1 LTPRFRLF
9 NKKDEPSKAKI
20 GSNQLQTSENVLI
33 SEALA
38 LIRTVESRKIE
49 ELCGDLASIRDA
61 VAKSLKTIE
70 KLANDLE
77 REKIKVEEPK
87 FESIVE
93 ISKRTVVAS
102 LKRESSME
110 LPSPKSYNDA
120 MKFKQ
125 RLEAITNRFR
135 EVSASHNRVFNV
147 FIKKYAGKLKDEFE
161 TLSSLSK
168 KMNSIL
174 VKFDN
179 HQEPFLKCSDLL
191 SQLSNKISSIEQD
204 EKSIE
209 HTRNEIMQL
218 QRVLKE
224 LKNQMTSI
232 ENSPEFHE
240 AAMIGGEIKRLEHEE
255 EEAHKELLC
264 LFSPVSR
271 AFTKYSYGITKQ
283 TSERLRVLS
292 EEPWNIFSETELTPY
307 LDILAEIQ
315 KALIGEKI
323 CLKDTMKVAGQLEG
337 LIKALPDFKKK
348 FESRQRYLKT
358 LRQRNEAYFGSRSTD
373 LKEEI
378 KNSAQRIEEEEIKLH
393 QLENQLEEKRL
404 QLYDLRKESEDCLF
418 RIFDKKYEL
427 AV

>member
-1 LTPRFRLF
+1 LSPRFRLF
-9 NKKDEPSKAKI
+9 NKKDEPSKSKI
-20 GSNQLQTSENVLI
+20 GNNQLQTSENVLI

-38 LIRTVESRKIE
+38 HIRNFESRRVE
-49 ELCGDLASIRDA
+49 ELCGDIASIREA

-70 KLANDLE
+70 KLAYDLE
-77 REKIKVEEPK
+77 REKIKIEEPK

-110 LPSPKSYNDA
+110 LPSPKSYDDA

-168 KMNSIL
+168 KMNSIFI
-174 VKFDN
+174 KFDN
-179 HQEPFLKCSDLL
+179 HQEPFLNCSGLL
-191 SQLSNKISSIEQD
+191 NQLTDKISSVEQD

-209 HTRNEIMQL
+209 HARNEIMQL
-218 QRVLKE
+218 RMVLKE
-224 LKNQMTSI
+224 LNNRMTSI

-240 AAMIGGEIKRLEHEE
+240 ATMIAEEIKRLEHEE
-255 EEAHKELLC
+255 EEAHKELLD

-283 TSERLRVLS
+283 TSERLRVLA
-292 EEPWNIFSETELTPY
+292 EEPWNIFSEPELNPY

-315 KALIGEKI
+315 KALVSEKI
-323 CLKDTMKVAGQLEG
+323 CLKDTMKVAGQLEV

-348 FESRQRYLKT
+348 FEIRERHLKT
-358 LRQRNEAYFGSRSTD
+358 LHQKNEAYFGSRSKD
-373 LKEEI
+373 LKEQI
-378 KNSAQRIEEEEIKLH
+378 KNSTQHIEEDEIKLRR
-393 QLENQLEEKRL
+393 LENQLEEKRF
-404 QLYDLRKESEDCLF
+404 QLNDLRKESEDCLF
-418 RIFDKKYEL
+418 KIFDKKYEL

>member
-33 SEALA
+33 SEAVE
-38 LIRTVESRKIE
+38 LIRTIESRRVE
-49 ELCGDLASIRDA
+49 ELCGDLASLRDA

-168 KMNSIL
+168 KVNSIL

-191 SQLSNKISSIEQD
+191 NQLSNKISSIEQD

-209 HTRNEIMQL
+209 HTRSEIMQV
-218 QRVLKE
+218 QKVLKE
-224 LKNQMTSI
+224 LNNRMTSI

-240 AAMIGGEIKRLEHEE
+240 AAMTGEEIKRLEHEE
-255 EEAHKELLC
+255 EEAHKELLD
-264 LFSPVSR
+264 LFSQVSR

-283 TSERLRVLS
+283 TSERLRVLT

-315 KALIGEKI
+315 KALISEKI

-337 LIKALPDFKKK
+337 LIKGLPDFKKK
-348 FESRQRYLKT
+348 FEIRQRHLKT
-358 LRQRNEAYFGSRSTD
+358 LRERNEAYFRTRSTD

-378 KNSAQRIEEEEIKLH
+378 KNSAQHIEEMEFKLH

-404 QLYDLRKESEDCLF
+404 QLYDLRKESEDYLF
-418 RIFDKKYEL
+418 KIFDKKYEL

>member
-1 LTPRFRLF
+1 MTPRFRLF
-9 NKKDEPSKAKI
+9 NKKDESSKAKA
-20 GSNQLQTSENVLI
+20 GSNQLQTSDNVPI

-38 LIRTVESRKIE
+38 LIRTIESRRIE
-49 ELCGDLASIRDA
+49 ELCGDLDSIRDA
-61 VAKSLKTIE
+61 VAKSLNTIE
-70 KLANDLE
+70 KLAIELE

-93 ISKRTVVAS
+93 VSKRTVVAS
-102 LKRESSME
+102 LRRESSIE
-110 LPSPKSYNDA
+110 LPLPKSYNDA
-120 MKFKQ
+120 IKFKQ

-179 HQEPFLKCSDLL
+179 DQGPFLKCSDLL
-191 SQLSNKISSIEQD
+191 NQLFNKTSTIEQD
-204 EKSIE
+204 QKSIE

-218 QRVLKE
+218 QMVLRE
-224 LKNQMTSI
+224 LNNRMTSI

-240 AAMIGGEIKRLEHEE
+240 AAKIGEEIKRLEHEE
-255 EEAHKELLC
+255 EEAHKELLD

-283 TSERLRVLS
+283 TSERLRVLT
-292 EEPWNIFSETELTPY
+292 EEPWNIFSETELSPY
-307 LDILAEIQ
+307 LDILFEIE
-315 KALIGEKI
+315 KALISEKI
-323 CLKDTMKVAGQLEG
+323 CLKDTMKVAGQLKN
-337 LIKALPDFKKK
+337 LITVIPDFKKK
-348 FESRQRYLKT
+348 FEIRQQHLKY
-358 LRQRNEAYFGSRSTD
+358 LRQRNEAYFGSSSTD

-378 KNSAQRIEEEEIKLH
+378 KNSAQHIEDEEIKMH
-393 QLENQLEEKRL
+393 QLENQIEEKRL
-404 QLYDLRKESEDCLF
+404 QLFDLRKESEDCLF
-418 RIFDKKYEL
+418 KIFDKKYEL

>member
-1 LTPRFRLF
+1 LSPRFRLF

-20 GSNQLQTSENVLI
+20 GGNQLQASENVPI
-33 SEALA
+33 SQALA
-38 LIRTVESRKIE
+38 LITNIQSRRVE
-49 ELCGDLASIRDA
+49 ELCGDVASIREA

-70 KLANDLE
+70 KLAYDLE

-102 LKRESSME
+102 LKRESSTE
-110 LPSPKSYNDA
+110 LPSPRSYDDTIR
-120 MKFKQ
+120 FKQ

-179 HQEPFLKCSDLL
+179 HQGPFLRCSDLL
-191 SQLSNKISSIEQD
+191 NQLSNKISSIDQD
-204 EKSIE
+204 EKNIQQ
-209 HTRNEIMQL
+209 TRDGIIQL
-218 QRVLKE
+218 QTNLKE
-224 LKNQMTSI
+224 LNNRMTSI

-240 AAMIGGEIKRLEHEE
+240 ATMIGEEIKRLEHEE
-255 EEAHKELLC
+255 EEAHRELLD

-283 TSERLRVLS
+283 TSERLRVLT
-292 EEPWNIFSETELTPY
+292 EEPWNIFSEKELTPY

-315 KALIGEKI
+315 KALISEKI

-348 FESRQRYLKT
+348 FEIRQQHLKT
-358 LRQRNEAYFGSRSTD
+358 LHQRNEAYFGSHSTV

-378 KNSAQRIEEEEIKLH
+378 KNSTQRIEVEETKLH
-393 QLENQLEEKRL
+393 QLQNELEEKRF
-404 QLYDLRKESEDCLF
+404 QLYDLRKESEDCLLK
-418 RIFDKKYEL
+418 IFDKKYEL

>member
-9 NKKDEPSKAKI
+9 NKKDEPSKVKI

-38 LIRTVESRKIE
+38 LIRTIESRKIE
-49 ELCGDLASIRDA
+49 ELCGDLASLRDA

-168 KMNSIL
+168 KVNSIL

-191 SQLSNKISSIEQD
+191 NQLSNKISSIEQD

-209 HTRNEIMQL
+209 HTRSEIMQV
-218 QRVLKE
+218 QKVLKE
-224 LKNQMTSI
+224 LNNRMTNI

-240 AAMIGGEIKRLEHEE
+240 AAMTGEEIKRLEHEE
-255 EEAHKELLC
+255 EEAHKELLD
-264 LFSPVSR
+264 LFSQVSR

-283 TSERLRVLS
+283 TSERLRVLT

-315 KALIGEKI
+315 KALISEKI

-337 LIKALPDFKKK
+337 LIKGLPDFKKK
-348 FESRQRYLKT
+348 FEIRQRHLKT
-358 LRQRNEAYFGSRSTD
+358 LRERNEAYFRTRSTD

-378 KNSAQRIEEEEIKLH
+378 KNSAQHIEEMEFKLH

-404 QLYDLRKESEDCLF
+404 QLYDLRKESEDYLF
-418 RIFDKKYEL
+418 KIFDKKYEL

>member
-1 LTPRFRLF
+1 M
-9 NKKDEPSKAKI
+9 
-20 GSNQLQTSENVLI
+20 LI

-38 LIRTVESRKIE
+38 LITNFESRRVE
-49 ELCGDLASIRDA
+49 ELCGDVASIRES
-61 VAKSLKTIE
+61 VEKSLKTIE
-70 KLANDLE
+70 KIAYDLE

-110 LPSPKSYNDA
+110 LPSPKSYDDA

-161 TLSSLSK
+161 RLSSLSK
-168 KMNSIL
+168 KMNSIFI
-174 VKFDN
+174 KFDN
-179 HQEPFLKCSDLL
+179 HQGPFLNCSGLL
-191 SQLSNKISSIEQD
+191 NQLSDKISSVEQD

-209 HTRNEIMQL
+209 HARNEIMQL
-218 QRVLKE
+218 RMVLKE
-224 LKNQMTSI
+224 LNNRMTSI
-232 ENSPEFHE
+232 ENSPDFHE
-240 AAMIGGEIKRLEHEE
+240 ATMIAEEIKRLEHEE
-255 EEAHKELLC
+255 EEAHKELLD

-283 TSERLRVLS
+283 TSERLRVLA
-292 EEPWNIFSETELTPY
+292 EEPWNIFSEPELNPY

-315 KALIGEKI
+315 KALVGEKI
-323 CLKDTMKVAGQLEG
+323 CLKDTMKVAGQLEV
-337 LIKALPDFKKK
+337 LIKTLPDFKKK
-348 FESRQRYLKT
+348 FEIRERYLKT
-358 LRQRNEAYFGSRSTD
+358 LRQKNEAYFGSRSTD
-373 LKEEI
+373 LKEQI
-378 KNSAQRIEEEEIKLH
+378 MNSTQRIEGDEIKLR
-393 QLENQLEEKRL
+393 QLENQLEEKKF
-404 QLYDLRKESEDCLF
+404 QLNDLRNESENCLF
-418 RIFDKKYEL
+418 KIFDKKYEL

>member
-1 LTPRFRLF
+1 LSPRFRLF
-9 NKKDEPSKAKI
+9 NKKDEPSKSKI
-20 GSNQLQTSENVLI
+20 GNNQLQTSENVLI

-38 LIRTVESRKIE
+38 HIRNFESRRVE
-49 ELCGDLASIRDA
+49 ELCGDIASIREA

-70 KLANDLE
+70 KLAYDLE
-77 REKIKVEEPK
+77 REKIKIEEPK

-110 LPSPKSYNDA
+110 LPSPKSYDDA

-168 KMNSIL
+168 KMNSIFT
-174 VKFDN
+174 KFDN
-179 HQEPFLKCSDLL
+179 HQEPFLNCSGLL
-191 SQLSNKISSIEQD
+191 NQLTEKTSSVEQD

-209 HTRNEIMQL
+209 HARNEIMQL
-218 QRVLKE
+218 RMVLKE
-224 LKNQMTSI
+224 LNNRMTSI

-240 AAMIGGEIKRLEHEE
+240 ATMIAEEIKRLEHEE
-255 EEAHKELLC
+255 EEAHKELLD

-283 TSERLRVLS
+283 TSERLRVLA
-292 EEPWNIFSETELTPY
+292 EEPWNIFSEPDLNPY

-315 KALIGEKI
+315 KALVSEKI
-323 CLKDTMKVAGQLEG
+323 CLKDTMKVAGQLEV
-337 LIKALPDFKKK
+337 LIKALPEFKKK
-348 FESRQRYLKT
+348 FEIRERYLKT
-358 LRQRNEAYFGSRSTD
+358 LHQKNEAYFGSRSTD
-373 LKEEI
+373 LKEQI
-378 KNSAQRIEEEEIKLH
+378 KNSTQHIEEDEIQLRR
-393 QLENQLEEKRL
+393 LENQLEEKRF
-404 QLYDLRKESEDCLF
+404 QLNDLRKESEDCLF
-418 RIFDKKYEL
+418 KIFDKKYEL

>member
-1 LTPRFRLF
+1 
-9 NKKDEPSKAKI
+9 
-20 GSNQLQTSENVLI
+20 VLI

-38 LIRTVESRKIE
+38 LIRNFESRKVE
-49 ELCGDLASIRDA
+49 ELCGDVASIRES
-61 VAKSLKTIE
+61 VEKSLKTIE
-70 KLANDLE
+70 KIAYDLE

-110 LPSPKSYNDA
+110 LPSPKSYDEA

-161 TLSSLSK
+161 RLSSLSK
-168 KMNSIL
+168 KMNSIFI
-174 VKFDN
+174 KFDN
-179 HQEPFLKCSDLL
+179 HQGPFLNCSGLL
-191 SQLSNKISSIEQD
+191 NQLSDKISSVEQD

-209 HTRNEIMQL
+209 HARNEIMQL
-218 QRVLKE
+218 RMVLKE
-224 LKNQMTSI
+224 LNNRMTSI

-240 AAMIGGEIKRLEHEE
+240 ATMIAEEIKRLEHEE
-255 EEAHKELLC
+255 EEAHKELLD

-283 TSERLRVLS
+283 TSERLRVLA
-292 EEPWNIFSETELTPY
+292 EEPWNIFSEPELNPY

-315 KALIGEKI
+315 KALVSEKI
-323 CLKDTMKVAGQLEG
+323 CLKDTMKVAGQLEV

-348 FESRQRYLKT
+348 FEIRERHLKT
-358 LRQRNEAYFGSRSTD
+358 LHQKNEAYFGSRSTD
-373 LKEEI
+373 LKEQI
-378 KNSAQRIEEEEIKLH
+378 KNSTQRIEEDEIKLR
-393 QLENQLEEKRL
+393 QLENQLEEKKF
-404 QLYDLRKESEDCLF
+404 QLNDLRNESENCLF
-418 RIFDKKYEL
+418 KIFDKKYEL

>member
-1 LTPRFRLF
+1 MTPRFRLF
-9 NKKDEPSKAKI
+9 NKKDEPAKI

-33 SEALA
+33 SEALE
-38 LIRTVESRKIE
+38 LIRIIESRRVE

-110 LPSPKSYNDA
+110 LPLTKSYNDG

-161 TLSSLSK
+161 TLFSLSK

-191 SQLSNKISSIEQD
+191 NQLSNKVSSIEQD

-209 HTRNEIMQL
+209 HTRNEIIQL

-224 LKNQMTSI
+224 LNNQMTCI

-240 AAMIGGEIKRLEHEE
+240 AAMIGEEIKRLEHEE
-255 EEAHKELLC
+255 EEAHKELLD

-283 TSERLRVLS
+283 TSDRLRVLT

-315 KALIGEKI
+315 KALINEKI

-337 LIKALPDFKKK
+337 LINALPDFKKK
-348 FESRQRYLKT
+348 FEIRQQLLKT
-358 LRQRNEAYFGSRSTD
+358 LRQRNEAYFGSRSTV

-404 QLYDLRKESEDCLF
+404 QLYDLRRESEDCLF
-418 RIFDKKYEL
+418 KIFDKKYEL

>member
-38 LIRTVESRKIE
+38 LIRTIESRRIE

-191 SQLSNKISSIEQD
+191 NQLSNKISSIEQD

-218 QRVLKE
+218 QKVLKE
-224 LKNQMTSI
+224 LNNRMTSI

-240 AAMIGGEIKRLEHEE
+240 AAMIGEEIKRLEHEE
-255 EEAHKELLC
+255 EEAHKELLD

-283 TSERLRVLS
+283 TSERLRVLT

-315 KALIGEKI
+315 KALISEKI

-348 FESRQRYLKT
+348 FEIRQRYLKT
-358 LRQRNEAYFGSRSTD
+358 LRQRNEAYFGTRSTD

-393 QLENQLEEKRL
+393 QLENQLEENRL

-418 RIFDKKYEL
+418 KIFDKKYEL

>member
-1 LTPRFRLF
+1 M
-9 NKKDEPSKAKI
+9 
-20 GSNQLQTSENVLI
+20 LI

-38 LIRTVESRKIE
+38 HIRNFESRRVE
-49 ELCGDLASIRDA
+49 ELCGDIASIREA

-70 KLANDLE
+70 KLAYDLE
-77 REKIKVEEPK
+77 REKIKIEEPK

-110 LPSPKSYNDA
+110 LPSPKSYDDA

-125 RLEAITNRFR
+125 RFEAITNRFR

-168 KMNSIL
+168 KMNSIFI
-174 VKFDN
+174 KFDN
-179 HQEPFLKCSDLL
+179 HQEPFLNCSGLL
-191 SQLSNKISSIEQD
+191 NQLTDKISSVEQD

-209 HTRNEIMQL
+209 HARNEIMQL
-218 QRVLKE
+218 RMVLKE
-224 LKNQMTSI
+224 LNNRMTSI

-240 AAMIGGEIKRLEHEE
+240 ATMIAEEIKRVEHEE
-255 EEAHKELLC
+255 EEAHKELLD

-283 TSERLRVLS
+283 TSERLRVLA
-292 EEPWNIFSETELTPY
+292 EEPWNIFSEPELNPY

-315 KALIGEKI
+315 KALVSEKI
-323 CLKDTMKVAGQLEG
+323 CLKDTMKVAGQLEV
-337 LIKALPDFKKK
+337 LIKALPEFKKK
-348 FESRQRYLKT
+348 FEIRERYLKT
-358 LRQRNEAYFGSRSTD
+358 LHQKNEAYFSSRSTD
-373 LKEEI
+373 LKEQI
-378 KNSAQRIEEEEIKLH
+378 KNSTQRIEEDEIKLR
-393 QLENQLEEKRL
+393 QLENQLEEKKF
-404 QLYDLRKESEDCLF
+404 QLNDLRNESENCLF
-418 RIFDKKYEL
+418 KIFDKKYEL
-427 AV
+427 VV

>member
-1 LTPRFRLF
+1 LSPRFRLF

-20 GSNQLQTSENVLI
+20 GNNQLQTSENVLI
-33 SEALA
+33 SEALV
-38 LIRTVESRKIE
+38 LIRNIESRRIE
-49 ELCGDLASIRDA
+49 ELCGDVASIREA

-70 KLANDLE
+70 KLAYDLE
-77 REKIKVEEPK
+77 RDKIKVEEPK

-110 LPSPKSYNDA
+110 LPSPKSYNDT

-125 RLEAITNRFR
+125 RLEAITSRFR

-179 HQEPFLKCSDLL
+179 HQGPFLKCSDLL
-191 SQLSNKISSIEQD
+191 NQLSNKISSIKQD

-209 HTRNEIMQL
+209 HTRNEIIQL
-218 QRVLKE
+218 QMVLKE
-224 LKNQMTSI
+224 LNNRKTSI

-240 AAMIGGEIKRLEHEE
+240 VAMIGEEIKRLEHEE
-255 EEAHKELLC
+255 EEVHRELLD

-283 TSERLRVLS
+283 TSERLRVLT
-292 EEPWNIFSETELTPY
+292 EEPWNIFSETELAPY

-315 KALIGEKI
+315 KALISEKI

-337 LIKALPDFKKK
+337 LIKALPAFKKK
-348 FESRQRYLKT
+348 FEIRERYLKT
-358 LRQRNEAYFGSRSTD
+358 LHQRNEAYFGSRSTD

-378 KNSAQRIEEEEIKLH
+378 KNSTQRIEEEEIKLH
-393 QLENQLEEKRL
+393 QLENQLEEKRFH
-404 QLYDLRKESEDCLF
+404 LYDLRKESEDCLF
-418 RIFDKKYEL
+418 KIFDKKYEL

>member
-9 NKKDEPSKAKI
+9 NKKEEPSKAKF
-20 GSNQLQTSENVLI
+20 GSNQLQTSDNVLI

-38 LIRTVESRKIE
+38 LIKTIESRRIE

-61 VAKSLKTIE
+61 AAKSLKTTE

-93 ISKRTVVAS
+93 VSKRTVVAS

-120 MKFKQ
+120 LKFKQ

-179 HQEPFLKCSDLL
+179 EQGPFQKCSALL
-191 SQLSNKISSIEQD
+191 NQLSNEISSIEQVG
-204 EKSIE
+204 KSIE
-209 HTRNEIMQL
+209 RTRNEIMQL
-218 QRVLKE
+218 QMVLKE
-224 LKNQMTSI
+224 KNNRMTFI

-240 AAMIGGEIKRLEHEE
+240 AAMIGEEIKRLEHEE
-255 EEAHKELLC
+255 EDAHSELLD

-283 TSERLRVLS
+283 TSERLRVLT
-292 EEPWNIFSETELTPY
+292 EEPWNIFPETELTPY
-307 LDILAEIQ
+307 LDILTEIQ
-315 KALIGEKI
+315 KALISEKI
-323 CLKDTMKVAGQLEG
+323 CLKDTTKVTSQLEG
-337 LIKALPDFKKK
+337 LINALPDFKKK
-348 FESRQRYLKT
+348 FEIRQRYLKT
-358 LRQRNEAYFGSRSTD
+358 LRQRSEAFFGSRSTD

-378 KNSAQRIEEEEIKLH
+378 KNSAHRIEEEEIKLH
-393 QLENQLEEKRL
+393 QIENQLEEKRL
-404 QLYDLRKESEDCLF
+404 QLYDLRKESQDCLF
-418 RIFDKKYEL
+418 KIFDKKYEL

>member
-1 LTPRFRLF
+1 M
-9 NKKDEPSKAKI
+9 
-20 GSNQLQTSENVLI
+20 LI

-38 LIRTVESRKIE
+38 HIRNFESRRVE
-49 ELCGDLASIRDA
+49 ELCGDITSIREA

-70 KLANDLE
+70 KIAYDLE

-110 LPSPKSYNDA
+110 LPSPKSYDDA

-168 KMNSIL
+168 KMNSIFI
-174 VKFDN
+174 KFDN
-179 HQEPFLKCSDLL
+179 HQGPFLNCSGLL
-191 SQLSNKISSIEQD
+191 NQLTDKISSVEQD

-209 HTRNEIMQL
+209 HARNEIMQL
-218 QRVLKE
+218 RMVLKE
-224 LKNQMTSI
+224 LNNRMTSI

-240 AAMIGGEIKRLEHEE
+240 ATMIAEEIKRLEHEE
-255 EEAHKELLC
+255 EEAHKELLD

-283 TSERLRVLS
+283 TSELLRVLA
-292 EEPWNIFSETELTPY
+292 EEPWNIFSEPELNPY

-315 KALIGEKI
+315 KALVSEKI
-323 CLKDTMKVAGQLEG
+323 CLKDTMKVAGQLEV

-348 FESRQRYLKT
+348 FEIRERYLKA
-358 LRQRNEAYFGSRSTD
+358 LHQKNEAHFGSRSTD
-373 LKEEI
+373 LKEQI
-378 KNSAQRIEEEEIKLH
+378 KNSTQHIEDDEIKLR
-393 QLENQLEEKRL
+393 QLENQLEEKRF
-404 QLYDLRKESEDCLF
+404 QLNDLRKESEDCLF
-418 RIFDKKYEL
+418 KIFDKKYEL

>member
-1 LTPRFRLF
+1 MTPRFRLF
-9 NKKDEPSKAKI
+9 NKKDEQPIAKI
-20 GSNQLQTSENVLI
+20 GSNQLQTSENVAI
-33 SEALA
+33 SDALA
-38 LIRTVESRKIE
+38 LIRTIESRRIE
-49 ELCGDLASIRDA
+49 ELCGDLASIRDL

-135 EVSASHNRVFNV
+135 EVSTSHNRVFNV

-191 SQLSNKISSIEQD
+191 NQLSNKVSSIEQD

-224 LKNQMTSI
+224 LNNRMISI

-240 AAMIGGEIKRLEHEE
+240 AAMIGEEINRLEHEE
-255 EEAHKELLC
+255 EEAHKELLD

-283 TSERLRVLS
+283 TSERLRLLS

-315 KALIGEKI
+315 KALISEKI
-323 CLKDTMKVAGQLEG
+323 CLKDTTKVAGQLEG
-337 LIKALPDFKKK
+337 LINALPDFKKK
-348 FESRQRYLKT
+348 FEIRQRYLKT
-358 LRQRNEAYFGSRSTD
+358 LRQRNEAYFGNRSTD
-373 LKEEI
+373 LKEKI
-378 KNSAQRIEEEEIKLH
+378 KNSAQRIEDEEIKLH

-404 QLYDLRKESEDCLF
+404 Q
-418 RIFDKKYEL
+418 
-427 AV
+427 